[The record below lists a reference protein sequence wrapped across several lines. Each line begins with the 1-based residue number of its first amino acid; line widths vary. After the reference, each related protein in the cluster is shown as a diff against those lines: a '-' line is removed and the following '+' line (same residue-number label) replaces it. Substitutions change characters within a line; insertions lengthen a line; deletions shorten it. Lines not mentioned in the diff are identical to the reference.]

1 MIKLI
6 KTLNKKQLLMII
18 PVVFFIL
25 CQVYLDL
32 SLPDYMSE
40 ITVLLQ
46 SSETTVA
53 DILVPGSK
61 MLGCALGSFASAIIT
76 VFFVASIASSFSQ
89 NIRSKVFDSVMDY
102 GMEEVK
108 RFSVSSLVVRTTND
122 ITNIQNF
129 VAMGLQI
136 MIKSPI
142 LAVAAI
148 TKIAGKNFTWSI
160 ITGGFVVLMVSI
172 ILVLLFFAIPKTK
185 ILQKLTDKLNTVARE
200 NITGVR
206 VIKAFNAEEN
216 RVNRFEEVNEELTKT
231 NLFIN
236 KLMAVLNPLMGFVM
250 SNMTVAIYLSGT
262 FMISAAVGMDKLD
275 LFSNMVV
282 FSQYSVQVVMAFVML
297 VMIIII
303 YPRASVS
310 AARILEVVE
319 TESNIIDGMKISESK
334 KGEIEFKNVSFAY
347 PGAEEHTLSNI
358 SFKASSGEVIAI
370 IGATASG
377 KTSLVNLINRFYD
390 VTKGEVIIDGVN
402 VRDYKEEF
410 LNEKIGLVPQKAVI
424 FSGTV
429 KSNVKY
435 GSKNKKDKDVLK
447 ALDIASAT
455 EFVENL
461 DKGINSH
468 IAARGTN
475 ISGGQKQRL
484 SIARAVLKDPE
495 ILIFDDSFSALD
507 YKTDAK
513 VRKSLKKNSKATTI
527 IVAQRIGTVLNA
539 DQILVIDE
547 GNLVGI
553 GKHKDLMKNCEIYQ
567 EIAKSQLSERELAN
581 A

>member
-402 VRDYKEEF
+402 VRDYKEES